1 MRIVLIEDNEMLAS
15 GVEKALSD
23 IGHGVDWLPDGPS
36 GDAFLASSGADLA
49 IIDVN
54 LPGMNGFEVVRTLR
68 RRGDTTPVL
77 LLTARGETSDRVTG
91 LDAGADDYLVKPF
104 AMAELTARVRALA
117 RRRADL
123 RSNEVCLGRLCF
135 DHLARR
141 LNGPEG
147 EIELPRRE
155 MALFEFLLDY
165 KGRIASKD
173 AIAATLYGT
182 GSEVEPNA
190 VELLV
195 SRLRRKL
202 SGTGVQIRTARGLGY
217 MLDAEDGP

>member
-1 MRIVLIEDNEMLAS
+1 MRIVLIEDNKMLAS
-15 GVEKALSD
+15 GVEKALRD
-23 IGHGVDWLPDGPS
+23 NGYGVDWLPDGPS
-36 GDAFLASSGADLA
+36 GDAFLSSSGADLA

-54 LPGMNGFEVVRTLR
+54 LPGMNGFEVVRALR

-77 LLTARGETSDRVTG
+77 LLTARGETADRVAG

-117 RRRADL
+117 RRRTEL
-123 RSNEVCLGRLCF
+123 RPNEIEIGRLSF
-135 DHLARR
+135 DRLARR
-141 LNGPEG
+141 LSGPEG
-147 EIELPRRE
+147 GIELPRRE
-155 MALFEFLLDY
+155 MALFEFLLDHR
-165 KGRIASKD
+165 GQIASKE

-202 SGTGVQIRTARGLGY
+202 SGSGVEIRTARGLGY
-217 MLDAEDGP
+217 MLDSEGDL